1 MYQVKSGAYG
11 EHLRRL
17 ETFIEAEEP
26 EWQQAI
32 DEAIRRFESAEH
44 RNVTAS
50 ASFGRWVPDAVREP
64 SLLLMIPLCSGTRA

>member
-64 SLLLMIPLCSGTRA
+64 VCF

>member
-1 MYQVKSGAYG
+1 MYQVKSGANG

-32 DEAIRRFESAEH
+32 DEAIRRFERADH
-44 RNVTAS
+44 RNAVAS
-50 ASFGRWVPDAVREP
+50 ASFGRWVPEAVRAT
-64 SLLLMIPLCSGTRA
+64 SRF